1 MTAILILATS
11 QVLAGIP
18 DDLQAVSVTV
28 KAKDGQ
34 GSGTL
39 ITRKIG
45 DDNVTFIWTAGHV
58 VAGLRNT
65 RLVIIGGNTKTII
78 EYRDA
83 EVVQEMQES
92 GRRVGEVKY
101 DAKVIKVTDADY
113 GEDLALLMVRKCNA
127 YPQSACVKFKL
138 DKQYIPT
145 IGVSVVHVGSLL
157 GQFGANSFTNGLV
170 SQTGRLLPGK
180 GAESK
185 IFDQTTV
192 TAFPGS
198 SGGGVFLAE
207 TGEYIGMLTQGVQ
220 KLQGF
225 NFIVPIRR
233 IHKWAYDSKIEWA
246 IDPSIVG
253 PTLKEIE
260 AIQVEDISTISNSHE
275 QPED

>member
-92 GRRVGEVKY
+92 GRRVGEVQSL
-101 DAKVIKVTDADY
+101 DY
-113 GEDLALLMVRKCNA
+113 
-127 YPQSACVKFKL
+127 
-138 DKQYIPT
+138 
-145 IGVSVVHVGSLL
+145 
-157 GQFGANSFTNGLV
+157 
-170 SQTGRLLPGK
+170 
-180 GAESK
+180 
-185 IFDQTTV
+185 
-192 TAFPGS
+192 
-198 SGGGVFLAE
+198 
-207 TGEYIGMLTQGVQ
+207 
-220 KLQGF
+220 
-225 NFIVPIRR
+225 
-233 IHKWAYDSKIEWA
+233 
-246 IDPSIVG
+246 
-253 PTLKEIE
+253 
-260 AIQVEDISTISNSHE
+260 
-275 QPED
+275 